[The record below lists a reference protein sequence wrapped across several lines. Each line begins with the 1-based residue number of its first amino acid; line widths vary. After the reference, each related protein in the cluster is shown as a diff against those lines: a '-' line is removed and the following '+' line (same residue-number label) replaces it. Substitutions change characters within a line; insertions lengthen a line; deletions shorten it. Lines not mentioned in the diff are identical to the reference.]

1 MTEPDN
7 TEVKNGDDEA
17 QAIELQRQ
25 PIELYKILKFEG
37 LVGSG
42 GEAKAAIAAGMVEVN
57 DAVETQK
64 RKQMVAGDR
73 IRFDGNLFVLHC
85 EFEPTPKVA
94 KPKKPVAEKP
104 KAKKKDWRRKP
115 VAKKASSKASR
126 KAIGIK
132 APRT

>member
-1 MTEPDN
+1 MTERDN
-7 TEVKNGDDEA
+7 TEDKKSDDEA

-57 DAVETQK
+57 DAIETQK
-64 RKQMVAGDR
+64 RKQMVAGDS

-85 EFEPTPKVA
+85 EFEPTPKKA
-94 KPKKPVAEKP
+94 KPEKPVTVKP

-115 VAKKASSKASR
+115 NAKKSNGKASR